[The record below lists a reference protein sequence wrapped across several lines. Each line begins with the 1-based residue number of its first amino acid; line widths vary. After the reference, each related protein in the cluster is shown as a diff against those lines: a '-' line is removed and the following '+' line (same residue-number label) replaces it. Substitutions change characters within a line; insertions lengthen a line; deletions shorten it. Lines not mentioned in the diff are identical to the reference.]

1 MIAIHAL
8 FVVILLVP
16 ASVAWQTPST
26 QELAD
31 SSVARQDETF
41 VVSNGAEPI
50 EVVVSTDPEKIA
62 QQTQRWEQVRDSI
75 ESSVRLAVDGDPSE
89 IRSFTHSF
97 VRRFQPTALKQ
108 HLQAILKADNAD
120 QQRQLKAAEWLLQF
134 NDPLAVTWIIEQII
148 NETALEPR
156 VALISMLAKY
166 SVEAHHSKAVTETGL
181 TIPRSEKLFPAV
193 LQTVREVNLVPY
205 QDKSQEQQIM
215 IGAINH
221 PIALDAMV
229 TDSDVPAMLDYLR
242 QQTSAGYQDVAM
254 LLWLA
259 QRHPSKEA
267 LAIARQFAQ
276 KFSADSDFTLIQ
288 DTILALIRSRDQTL
302 AQQAMDLY
310 GELGDFQVTIKK
322 GRIDSRGREPNEFEK
337 RSDPISLDVWFHRA
351 RLIVYAMK
359 QGVELPSAAVDPV
372 REEFLRRIQML
383 LADVTENPNKENRLY
398 SDRSPGVPMRLDGP
412 TEPELQPIDTNLVG
426 WLFQKSDNATVIDF
440 LSQSDRT
447 PNLAALQRVM
457 KRPLELSED
466 QRKRRHESLKKMTEH
481 QPNMPVWR
489 WISTDE
495 PLSNVLHLFQENGV
509 ASELSKERLLQ
520 TLKSHQANHP
530 YHDANR
536 VDWCPLSS
544 LEHEVNS
551 YDAIIT
557 LLESEHR
564 IKLAYDGR
572 MFGKFDDHFWLL
584 VDISGGEFNPHAF
597 TVKGRGT
604 PEEYSRLSFIYRDKL
619 YSMPYSIHADPGAR
633 YLLPIFNAILEREGV
648 ASRFHMTTGYFS
660 LRNMFT
666 SGVFVYYTP
675 PQLVTQLEDRFAE
688 AKE

>member
-1 MIAIHAL
+1 MMFVIHAL

-16 ASVAWQTPST
+16 SNVAWQTPST
-26 QELAD
+26 QESAD
-31 SSVARQDETF
+31 SSVAHQDETF
-41 VVSNGAEPI
+41 TVSNGAEPI

-108 HLQAILKADNAD
+108 HLQAILIADNAD
-120 QQRQLKAAEWLLQF
+120 QPRQLKAAEWLLQF

-215 IGAINH
+215 IGAI
-221 PIALDAMV
+221 
-229 TDSDVPAMLDYLR
+229 
-242 QQTSAGYQDVAM
+242 
-254 LLWLA
+254 
-259 QRHPSKEA
+259 
-267 LAIARQFAQ
+267 
-276 KFSADSDFTLIQ
+276 
-288 DTILALIRSRDQTL
+288 
-302 AQQAMDLY
+302 
-310 GELGDFQVTIKK
+310 
-322 GRIDSRGREPNEFEK
+322 
-337 RSDPISLDVWFHRA
+337 
-351 RLIVYAMK
+351 
-359 QGVELPSAAVDPV
+359 
-372 REEFLRRIQML
+372 
-383 LADVTENPNKENRLY
+383 
-398 SDRSPGVPMRLDGP
+398 
-412 TEPELQPIDTNLVG
+412 
-426 WLFQKSDNATVIDF
+426 
-440 LSQSDRT
+440 
-447 PNLAALQRVM
+447 
-457 KRPLELSED
+457 
-466 QRKRRHESLKKMTEH
+466 
-481 QPNMPVWR
+481 
-489 WISTDE
+489 
-495 PLSNVLHLFQENGV
+495 
-509 ASELSKERLLQ
+509 
-520 TLKSHQANHP
+520 
-530 YHDANR
+530 
-536 VDWCPLSS
+536 
-544 LEHEVNS
+544 
-551 YDAIIT
+551 AIIT